1 MPSKKSQIIS
11 LAISAKAQKLKVVCY
26 YANWSQ
32 YRAGSGKFLPEDINP
47 KLCTHIIFAFA
58 KLSGNLLE
66 TTEWNDNSWN
76 YPRGLY
82 QRTLDLKK
90 LNPSLK
96 VMLAVGGWNEGVDAF
111 SAMVST
117 WGNRQEFIRTS
128 IQYLRDIGFDG
139 LDLDWEFPAYRG
151 SPAIDKQRFQFL
163 VDELR
168 MEFEKDATKTGYDRL
183 ILSAAVS
190 ATPSVI
196 DGGYEVPT
204 IGKSLDMINLMA
216 YDMHGSWDTQTAH
229 NAPLYPWKGDP
240 TPAFTVDYAARYW
253 VEKGM
258 PREKI
263 VVGMPM
269 YGNTYTLASRY
280 NSGLGAPVTG
290 GGTKRAYSGV
300 SGTILY
306 YEICESIYGS
316 YRTVRNY
323 DMQTPYATAG
333 DQWVGFDDEKSLA
346 TKMDWVISEGY
357 GGAMIWAIDLD
368 DFSGG
373 FCGKVYP
380 LLSVISNCLIYGKGS
395 NTCRRKD
402 SPATQKPWNLL
413 TTKKPWVAPTT
424 KKPWVAPTTKKPWVA
439 PTTTPKPYE
448 PSTAKPSW
456 DFWCPWTP
464 GLYADP
470 RNCKKFHV
478 CFNGKDY
485 VFTCPAGNGF
495 NSQTKSC
502 SRMQC

>member
-1 MPSKKSQIIS
+1 MTRKCDGSET
-11 LAISAKAQKLKVVCY
+11 AKNLKVVCY

-58 KLSGNLLE
+58 KLSGNRLE

-96 VMLAVGGWNEGVDAF
+96 VMLAVGGWNEGVDGF

-139 LDLDWEFPAYRG
+139 LDLDWEYPAYRG

-204 IGKSLDMINLMA
+204 IGK
-216 YDMHGSWDTQTAH
+216 
-229 NAPLYPWKGDP
+229 
-240 TPAFTVDYAARYW
+240 YW

-316 YRTVRNY
+316 YRTVRDY

-380 LLSVISNCLIYGKGS
+380 LLSVISNCLIYGKG
-395 NTCRRKD
+395 
-402 SPATQKPWNLL
+402 
-413 TTKKPWVAPTT
+413 
-424 KKPWVAPTTKKPWVA
+424 
-439 PTTTPKPYE
+439 
-448 PSTAKPSW
+448 
-456 DFWCPWTP
+456 
-464 GLYADP
+464 
-470 RNCKKFHV
+470 
-478 CFNGKDY
+478 
-485 VFTCPAGNGF
+485 
-495 NSQTKSC
+495 
-502 SRMQC
+502 